1 MYRHAVIFYKFEEAL
16 RFYKQ
21 AKGNQL
27 RWLPP
32 YQDCF
37 LCTTDRTTTDLR
49 IQRYLETT
57 GTTELKDV
65 KERLNVELRTQAGAK
80 RFLQTQA
87 AAGRFVQ
94 QL

>member
-1 MYRHAVIFYKFEEAL
+1 MRD
-16 RFYKQ
+16 
-21 AKGNQL
+21 
-27 RWLPP
+27 LPP

-37 LCTTDRTTTDLR
+37 LCTADRTTTEAR

-57 GTTELKDV
+57 GTMELKDV
-65 KERLNVELRTQAGAK
+65 KERLNLEIRTQAGAK

-87 AAGRFVQ
+87 AGNMFVS